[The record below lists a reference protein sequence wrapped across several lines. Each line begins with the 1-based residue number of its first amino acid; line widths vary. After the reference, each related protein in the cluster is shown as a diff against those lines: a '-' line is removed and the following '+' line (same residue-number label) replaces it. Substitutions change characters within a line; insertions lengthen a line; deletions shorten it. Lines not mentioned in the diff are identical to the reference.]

1 MCRCF
6 AADLDWDAIAEQFSV
21 DKDDSDPAELPQP
34 SYNITPK
41 KSIGI
46 VAQGK
51 DGRRHLA
58 NAYWSLIP
66 AWNNSKELT
75 YPTYN
80 ARVESAC
87 NRPTFADSAR
97 SMRAIIPAS
106 GYYEFHGRR
115 PYYFHAPDDAT
126 LYLAGL
132 FSWWREGQ
140 SPWLLTATILTCQ
153 AVDGPATVHDRMPVL
168 VSHDFTDAWLDRSVD
183 GASLIP
189 DIQKRGVEISRN
201 LAFHEVA
208 AFGPTDNGHKLI
220 RPLRQM
226 HTPSLF

>member
-6 AADLDWDAIAEQFSV
+6 AADLDWDAIANQFGV
-21 DKDDSDPAELPQP
+21 DKDDADPAELPQP

-41 KSIGI
+41 QGIGI
-46 VAQGK
+46 VAQGR
-51 DGRRHLA
+51 DGKRHLA
-58 NAYWSLIP
+58 SAYWSLIP
-66 AWNNSKELT
+66 TWSTNKELT

-80 ARVESAC
+80 ARIESAC
-87 NRPTFADSAR
+87 DKPTFAASAK

-106 GYYEFHGRR
+106 GYYEFHGRK
-115 PYYFHAPDDAT
+115 PYYFHAPNDAT

-132 FSWWREGQ
+132 FSWWRDGR
-140 SPWLLTATILTCQ
+140 SPWLLTATILTCP

-168 VSHDFTDAWLDRSVD
+168 VPHDFTYAWLDRSVD

-189 DIQKRGVEISRN
+189 DMQIDGAELSCK

-208 AFGPTDNGHKLI
+208 AFNASDDGRKLI
-220 RPLRQM
+220 RPLRRT